1 MYSGRLTG
9 VGVVIRVTGGGDVA
23 DVDTVV
29 TVSVGFS
36 VSEDVRVSVEFVWPS
51 VIVAGEV
58 PAVDVAVGGSEVV
71 TVDGVDDGL
80 VGVILMTSLTTA

>member
-1 MYSGRLTG
+1 M
-9 VGVVIRVTGGGDVA
+9 VVRVTGGGDVA
-23 DVDTVV
+23 DVDTAV
-29 TVSVGFS
+29 TGSVGFS
-36 VSEDVRVSVEFVWPS
+36 VSEGVRVSIELVWPS

-58 PAVDVAVGGSEVV
+58 PAVDVAVGDSEVL